1 LWWWRL
7 PDKWD
12 VGPYHTPIAFQG
24 FQAIFLLWA
33 VCLWPRQSLHTLGQ
47 SPTLLMLPIVVVV
60 AIARQMGFLV
70 HSFSALQAIFQSY
83 IGVRET
89 LLLLP
94 IVVVVANIRQTVG
107 SRSQT
112 NGMFAKISL

>member
-1 LWWWRL
+1 MLVHTITPYSFSRL
-7 PDKWD
+7 SSYLTAL
-12 VGPYHTPIAFQG
+12 G
-24 FQAIFLLWA
+24 
-33 VCLWPRQSLHTLGQ
+33 CLWPRQSLHTLGQ
-47 SPTLLMLPIVVVV
+47 SPTLLLLPIVVVV

-89 LLLLP
+89 